1 MHTLTDL
8 QVFALLAASPAA
20 ARHERDL
27 AREQCFWLERGMGV
41 FPEHVV
47 TLRNAF
53 ARVCGLPAREPGDEM
68 PIVMALA
75 WGDVER
81 LLIPREQIDRTLAA
95 LASASCTTGSIADR
109 VEALV
114 AEVLELRANAEALLR
129 AEVGPESERPTV
141 DADGASICPCGVSCA
156 FHDAGGSIPVSYKRP
171 DGRCPHCPETC
182 KAHSDLA
189 TLAAAVSCSR
199 DVPAKP
205 LSYCAGPS
213 CPGYPYAASS
223 LAHPP
228 SCNEPR

>member
-8 QVFALLAASPAA
+8 QVLALLAA
-20 ARHERDL
+20 ERQPYVHPQDL
-27 AREQCFWLERGMGV
+27 ADMHAVL
-41 FPEHVV
+41 
-47 TLRNAF
+47 
-53 ARVCGLPAREPGDEM
+53 ARVFGLPARDPHSKV
-68 PIVMALA
+68 PLVMALA

-81 LLIPREQIDRTLAA
+81 VLIPREQIDRTLAA

-189 TLAAAVSCSR
+189 TLAEHETIAAAVSCSR